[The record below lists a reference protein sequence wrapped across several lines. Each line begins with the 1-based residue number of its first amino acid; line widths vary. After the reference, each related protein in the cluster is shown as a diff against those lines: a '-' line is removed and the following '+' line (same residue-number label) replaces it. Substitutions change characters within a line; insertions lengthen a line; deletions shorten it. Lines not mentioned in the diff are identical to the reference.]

1 MEPVRQRRW
10 TLAQPEG
17 GCIAEL
23 ARSCAIPPL
32 LAGLLLNRGIRDA
45 EEARRFLNPNL
56 SDLHDPYLLEDME
69 AAVQRLLTALA
80 ERQKI
85 CIYGDYDAD
94 GLTSVAVLSG
104 FLRQLGADCFYH
116 IPHRI
121 EEGYGLS
128 AEGIRAAAGR
138 GARVIVTADCGISAF
153 EEAVL
158 CAELGIDLI
167 ITDHHTP
174 SSEIPRA
181 LAVINPLR
189 NGDRFPCKALAG
201 VGVVFNFVVALRM
214 RLRENGLFLA
224 IPEPNLREFLDL
236 VALGTVADIVPL
248 VDENRILVSYG
259 LRELTSGSR
268 VGIRELKKVSG
279 IPGDVDC
286 AAVGFR
292 LAPRL
297 NAAGRLD
304 DAALGAELLL
314 TADGRK
320 AASLAG
326 MLDASNEERQGLER
340 EMMEDAVRMV
350 EDDPSMAERRSIV
363 LASDAWHPGVIGIV
377 ASRMV
382 ERYHRPAIL
391 ISLQD
396 GNGKG
401 SGRSIPGLHLHEALK
416 ECSAHLLRFGGHKYA
431 AGLSIDES
439 LLGEFSDRFEEIAS
453 SLLSPLDLVPEIRI
467 DAELGANDANL
478 ETVALLESLGPFGVG
493 NPRPVFSM
501 RRLQVLQTSLMKER
515 HVRMR
520 LGAGGTVFEAI
531 GFGLAG
537 RVPAADHVDIAFS
550 MDCNQ
555 WNGKRSLRLM
565 LKDVRASG

>member
-1 MEPVRQRRW
+1 VEPVRERRW
-10 TLAQPEG
+10 TLAQPDRG
-17 GCIAEL
+17 RSAEL
-23 ARSCAIPPL
+23 ARSCSIPPL
-32 LAGLLLNRGIRDA
+32 LAGLLLNRGIEDA
-45 EEARRFLNPNL
+45 EAARRFLSPNL

-69 AAVQRLLTALA
+69 AAVTRLLTAVA

-128 AEGIRAAAGR
+128 AEGIHAAAGR

-153 EEAVL
+153 EEAAL
-158 CAELGIDLI
+158 CAALGIDLI

-174 SSEIPRA
+174 SREIPHA
-181 LAVINPLR
+181 LAVIDPLR
-189 NGDRFPCKALAG
+189 SGDRFPCKALAG
-201 VGVVFNFVVALRM
+201 VGVVFNLVVALRM
-214 RLRENGLFLA
+214 RLREKGFFLA
-224 IPEPNLREFLDL
+224 HPEPNLRECLDL

-268 VGIRELKKVSG
+268 VGIRELKMVSG
-279 IPGDVDC
+279 IPGEVDC

-314 TADGRK
+314 TADERK

-340 EMMEDAVRMV
+340 AMLDDAIRMV
-350 EDDPSMAERRSIV
+350 EDDPLMVERRSIV
-363 LASDAWHPGVIGIV
+363 LASEAWHPGVIGIV

-382 ERYHRPAIL
+382 ERYHRPTIL

-401 SGRSIPGLHLHEALK
+401 SGRSIPGFHLHEALG
-416 ECSAHLLRFGGHKYA
+416 ECTGQLLRFGGHKYA
-431 AGLSIDES
+431 AGLTIDEA
-439 LLGEFSDRFEEIAS
+439 LVDMFADRFDAIAAGRIPPEE
-453 SLLSPLDLVPEIRI
+453 LVPEIRI
-467 DAELGANDANL
+467 DAELFAGDARL
-478 ETVALLESLGPFGVG
+478 ETVALLDSLGPFGVG
-493 NPRPVFSM
+493 NPRPVFLM
-501 RRLQVLQTSLMKER
+501 RGLQVLQSSFMKER

-520 LGAGGTVFEAI
+520 LGDGDTVFEAV

-537 RVPAADHVDIAFS
+537 RVPAADQVDIVFS
-550 MDCNQ
+550 LDCNQ
-555 WNGKRSLRLM
+555 WNGRRSVRLM

>member
-1 MEPVRQRRW
+1 VEPVRERRW
-10 TLAQPEG
+10 TLAQPDG

-23 ARSCAIPPL
+23 ARSCTIPPL

-69 AAVQRLLTALA
+69 SAVQRLLTALA

-104 FLRQLGADCFYH
+104 FLLQLGADCFYH

-153 EEAVL
+153 EEAEL

-189 NGDRFPCKALAG
+189 NVDRFPCKALAG
-201 VGVVFNFVVALRM
+201 VGVVFNLVVALRM

-224 IPEPNLREFLDL
+224 IPEPNLRECLDL

-279 IPGDVDC
+279 IPGEVDC

-326 MLDASNEERQGLER
+326 MLDASNEERQSLER
-340 EMMEDAVRMV
+340 EMLDDAVRMV
-350 EDDPSMAERRSIV
+350 EDDPLMAERRSIV

-382 ERYHRPAIL
+382 ERYHRPTIL
-391 ISLQD
+391 ISLQG

-439 LLGEFSDRFEEIAS
+439 LLGEFSDRFEDIAS
-453 SLLSPLDLVPEIRI
+453 GLLSPLDLVPEIRI

-501 RRLQVLQTSLMKER
+501 RRLQVLQTTFMKER

-520 LGAGGTVFEAI
+520 LGAGGSVFEAI

-550 MDCNQ
+550 LDCNQ
-555 WNGKRSLRLM
+555 WNGRRSLRLM
-565 LKDVRASG
+565 LKDMRESG

>member
-1 MEPVRQRRW
+1 VEPVRERRW
-10 TLAQPEG
+10 TLAQPDG
-17 GCIAEL
+17 GRSAEL
-23 ARSCAIPPL
+23 ARSCSIPPL
-32 LAGLLLNRGIRDA
+32 LAGLLLNRGIEDA
-45 EEARRFLNPNL
+45 EAARRFLHPNL
-56 SDLHDPYLLEDME
+56 SDLHDPYLLDDME
-69 AAVQRLLTALA
+69 AAVQRLLTAIA
-80 ERQKI
+80 DRQKI

-104 FLRQLGADCFYH
+104 FLLQLGADCCYH

-128 AEGIRAAAGR
+128 AEGIHAVAGR
-138 GARVIVTADCGISAF
+138 GAKVIVTADCGISAF
-153 EEAVL
+153 EEAAL
-158 CAELGIDLI
+158 CASLGIDLI

-189 NGDRFPCKALAG
+189 SGDRFPCKTLAG
-201 VGVVFNFVVALRM
+201 VGVVFNLVVALRM
-214 RLRENGLFLA
+214 RLREKGCFLA
-224 IPEPNLREFLDL
+224 NPEPNLRECLDL

-259 LRELTSGSR
+259 LRELTSGAR
-268 VGIRELKKVSG
+268 AGIRELKKVSG
-279 IPGDVDC
+279 IPGEVDC

-314 TADGRK
+314 TEDEWK

-340 EMMEDAVRMV
+340 SMLDDAIGMV
-350 EDDPSMAERRSIV
+350 EDDPLMAQRRSIV
-363 LASDAWHPGVIGIV
+363 LASEAWHPGVIGIV

-382 ERYHRPAIL
+382 ERYHRPTIL

-401 SGRSIPGLHLHEALK
+401 SGRSIPGFHLHEALGQ
-416 ECSAHLLRFGGHKYA
+416 CAGQLLRFGGHKYA
-431 AGLSIDES
+431 AGLTIDET
-439 LLGEFSDRFEEIAS
+439 LVDAFSDRFEEIAS
-453 SLLSPLDLVPEIRI
+453 GLLSPLDLVPEIRI

-478 ETVALLESLGPFGVG
+478 DTVALLDSLGPFGVG
-493 NPRPVFSM
+493 NPRPVFLM
-501 RRLQVLQTSLMKER
+501 RGLQVLQSSLMKER

-520 LGAGGTVFEAI
+520 LGAGGTIFEAV

-537 RVPAADHVDIAFS
+537 RVPAADRVDIVFS
-550 MDCNQ
+550 LDCNQ
-555 WNGKRSLRLM
+555 WNGRRAVRLM
-565 LKDVRASG
+565 LKDVRATG

>member
-201 VGVVFNFVVALRM
+201 VGVVFNLVVALRM

-279 IPGDVDC
+279 IPGEVDC

-363 LASDAWHPGVIGIV
+363 LASDAWPPGVIGIV

-520 LGAGGTVFEAI
+520 LGTGGTVFEAI